1 MGKGASL
8 GPSPNPCPREGKDIV
23 TTNTQG
29 RVQISLMKRDPA
41 LYLALVTVWL
51 SFAIFIFLPLIRLLG
66 TTFITDG
73 RLSLVNLKTIWSK
86 RYNIKALY
94 GSLILATSVSVAGT
108 FLGYLF
114 ALAVT
119 RTQISRFFK
128 GLLSVVAMLPL
139 ISPPFTSSISLTL
152 ALGPNG
158 MLLKAMGIGNFSIYG
173 FLGTWIS
180 ETLTYFPVAFMVI
193 TAVLQTM
200 SATLDDAALSL
211 GASRWRMFRTLTV
224 PLSLPAIVN
233 SILLLFGASLADF
246 ATPLILGGH
255 TFPVLPTEAY
265 LLITG
270 MFDLKG
276 GATMSFLLL
285 VPALI
290 VFFLQRLM
298 LGKKSFVS
306 VTGKSGSRTEFA
318 RLPRSLKAI
327 MLVVISVVSVF
338 ILYLYAIILWGS
350 FVKVWSVNNTF
361 TWEHYR
367 YVFRHGKKAITD
379 TLLIAFLST
388 VIGSILAVII
398 GYVVQRKQFFGRR
411 FLEFSSMLNYALPG
425 TVVGIAYIIAFN
437 SKPFLLTGT
446 LAILVAAYVFRYY
459 ATGIRSVIAS
469 LEQIDPALE
478 EASLSLGSGSVYT
491 FTHVTIPLIIPA
503 LVSGMRYLF
512 IHCMTAIS
520 ATIFLVSVHWSLLTT
535 RILESMTELQFSQA
549 SAFSIVLIA
558 IVFLADIL
566 LMYLLKF
573 TTATFYRTQEIQYE
587 NIGA

>member
-1 MGKGASL
+1 MEAQIPK
-8 GPSPNPCPREGKDIV
+8 
-23 TTNTQG
+23 
-29 RVQISLMKRDPA
+29 RVRSSLMKRDPA
-41 LYLALVTVWL
+41 LFMALVTVWL
-51 SFAIFIFLPLIRLLG
+51 SFAVFIFLPFLRLLG
-66 TTFITDG
+66 ATFVVDG
-73 RLSLVNLKTIWSK
+73 KPSFANVKTVLSKA
-86 RYNIKALY
+86 YNVKALY
-94 GSLILATSVSVAGT
+94 GSLILATAVSITGT
-108 FLGYLF
+108 VVGYLF

-119 RTQISRFFK
+119 RTRISKVTK
-128 GLLSVVAMLPL
+128 GIIGAVAMLPL

-158 MLLKAMGIGNFSIYG
+158 MLLKALGIGDFSIYG

-193 TAVLQTM
+193 AAVLNTM

-211 GASRWRMFRTLTV
+211 GASRWRMFRTLTI

-255 TFPVLPTEAY
+255 AFPVLPTEAY

-285 VPALI
+285 VPALL
-290 VFFLQRLM
+290 VFFLQRMM

-318 RLPRSLKAI
+318 RLPQSLN
-327 MLVVISVVSVF
+327 VVIAVVCLIVVAF
-338 ILYLYAIILWGS
+338 IIYLYAIILWGS
-350 FVKVWSVNNTF
+350 LVKVWSVNNTP
-361 TWEHYR
+361 TLEHYR
-367 YVFRHGKKAITD
+367 YVFKHGQKAIKD
-379 TLLIAFLST
+379 TVLIAIIST
-388 VIGSILAVII
+388 VIGSLLAVVI
-398 GYVVQRKQFFGRR
+398 GFMIQRKEFVGRR
-411 FLEFSSMLNYALPG
+411 LLEFSSMLNYALPG

-437 SKPFLLTGT
+437 TKPLVLTGT
-446 LAILVAAYVFRYY
+446 LSILVAAYVFRYY

-478 EASLSLGSGSVYT
+478 EASLSLGAGTVRT
-491 FTHVTIPLIIPA
+491 FTHITVPLIIPA
-503 LVSGMRYLF
+503 LISGMRYLF

-520 ATIFLVSVHWSLLTT
+520 ATIFLVSVRWTLLTT

-558 IVFLADIL
+558 IVFLADFIL
-566 LMYLLKF
+566 KHVLKF
-573 TTATFYRTQEIQYE
+573 TTAHITRSQEISYE
-587 NIGA
+587 QIGA

>member
-1 MGKGASL
+1 MSDSNGYRHKRASM
-8 GPSPNPCPREGKDIV
+8 
-23 TTNTQG
+23 
-29 RVQISLMKRDPA
+29 MKTDPA
-41 LYLALVTVWL
+41 LFSALVAVWL
-51 SFAIFIFLPLIRLLG
+51 SFAVFIFLPLLRLLA
-66 TTFITDG
+66 TTFVVDG
-73 RLSLVNLKTIWSK
+73 AVSFSNMRKVFSTG
-86 RYNIKALY
+86 YNVKALY
-94 GSLILATSVSVAGT
+94 GSLVLATSVSISGT

-119 RTQISRFFK
+119 RTSLPKPLKALVSAITI
-128 GLLSVVAMLPL
+128 LPL

-158 MLLKAMGIGNFSIYG
+158 MLLKALGIGDFSIYG

-193 TAVLQTM
+193 TAILNTM

-211 GASRWRMFRTLTV
+211 GASRWRMFGTITI
-224 PLSLPAIVN
+224 PLSLPGIGN

-255 TFPVLPTEAY
+255 SFPVLPTEAY

-276 GATMSFLLL
+276 GATLSFLLL
-285 VPALI
+285 VPALV
-290 VFFLQRLM
+290 VFVLQRLL

-306 VTGKSGSRTEFA
+306 VTGKNGARTEFA
-318 RLPRSLKAI
+318 KLPHTLNI
-327 MLVVISVVSVF
+327 ILVVVCSFVVVF

-350 FVKVWSVNNTF
+350 FVKVWSVNNSFTF
-361 TWEHYR
+361 EHYA
-367 YVFRHGKKAITD
+367 YVFKHGRKAISD
-379 TLLIAFLST
+379 TLLIALLST
-388 VIGSILAVII
+388 VIGSLLAVVI
-398 GYVVQRKQFFGRR
+398 GYMTQRKQFFGKR

-437 SKPFLLTGT
+437 QKPILLTGT
-446 LAILVAAYVFRYY
+446 LSILVAAYVFRYY

-469 LEQIDPALE
+469 LQQIDPALE
-478 EASLSLGSGSVYT
+478 EASLSLGAGSVYT

-503 LVSGMRYLF
+503 VLAGMRYLF

-520 ATIFLVSVHWSLLTT
+520 ATIFLVSVHWTLLTT

-549 SAFSIVLIA
+549 SAFSIVLIV
-558 IVFLADIL
+558 IVFLADALMLFL
-566 LMYLLKF
+566 LRLSTSKF
-573 TTATFYRTQEIQYE
+573 HRPQEISYE
-587 NIGA
+587 KIGA